1 MVALLH
7 QKPEFAEQFLTY
19 LPSWKIRMETNLR
32 GAFERGLKGRVAG
45 FDIAAD
51 VFDQDDRII
60 DYEAR

>member
-1 MVALLH
+1 
-7 QKPEFAEQFLTY
+7 
-19 LPSWKIRMETNLR
+19 METNLR